1 MMARVGWYNVK
12 LRRKHGAEAWW
23 NDEENE
29 VPIDRQEEEN
39 VSCRQVRRLAGG
51 GGDGGGCWQASA
63 ANLRNAL
70 GRGGRKV
77 AFARRAWAV
86 CNW

>member
-39 VSCRQVRRLAGG
+39 VSCRQVRRLGGG
-51 GGDGGGCWQASA
+51 GGDGGGCWCWWSA
-63 ANLRNAL
+63 RELLINLPSMVLEMEGSQNVIA
-70 GRGGRKV
+70 
-77 AFARRAWAV
+77 
-86 CNW
+86 